1 MGIEEGRTECALL
14 RARDGMA
21 DKDSEHGGNRI
32 TRVDRA
38 LISRYFEV
46 HSSPA
51 SFSKI
56 ERPRWRRRWIV
67 GARLPATLRT
77 IALPRPLES
86 KLSRLDAGFERLLAG
101 GDVLCIESET
111 LRIADV
117 MHNAGAPPPQDTAHL
132 LLDTGSDAGA
142 PAADGIP

>member
-21 DKDSEHGGNRI
+21 DKGSENGGNRI

-51 SFSKI
+51 SFAKI

-67 GARLPATLRT
+67 GAKLPATLS
-77 IALPRPLES
+77 LPKRSPT
-86 KLSRLDAGFERLLAG
+86 
-101 GDVLCIESET
+101 CT
-111 LRIADV
+111 
-117 MHNAGAPPPQDTAHL
+117 TA
-132 LLDTGSDAGA
+132 
-142 PAADGIP
+142 